1 MGVSEKDL
9 AFRSIKMAPKY
20 PSSFLI
26 WVLKVGCETQQSS
39 AARPKC
45 SRSASAT
52 KYLNSRNVIRIL
64 PKRRTFRAVV
74 ANTPLCREHYRLVLR
89 INRFPAT
96 EPGQFV
102 QVSCRQSMA
111 VEAVEHEWQPG
122 ERFTISDPDFCSPQA
137 TLRRPFSLAG
147 RRDTP
152 AGVELD
158 LIHRVVGIGTDW
170 LSRLA
175 VGDVVDVLG
184 PLGNRFTLP
193 QAGETALL
201 VGGGVGIPPMLYLA
215 NKLAK
220 QKAIAFCGALSRDLL
235 PLTIVVDARF
245 PIAEF
250 AEHGLPTFITTDDG
264 SIGRRGYVTEALEQY
279 LDTTPSP
286 AIIYTCG
293 PEPMMKRVAEIA
305 MTRNIPC
312 QIAVERAMACGMGTC
327 QSCCI
332 KVKKPDPAK
341 PPLPGSD
348 WCYRL
353 ACTDGPVFYAT
364 QLLW

>member
-1 MGVSEKDL
+1 MTPL
-9 AFRSIKMAPKY
+9 
-20 PSSFLI
+20 
-26 WVLKVGCETQQSS
+26 
-39 AARPKC
+39 
-45 SRSASAT
+45 ASAEFPSLHREQ
-52 KYLNSRNVIRIL
+52 YLARVIENR
-64 PKRRTFRAVV
+64 
-74 ANTPLCREHYRLVLR
+74 PLCREHYLLVLGVET
-89 INRFPAT
+89 FPAT

-102 QVSCRQSMA
+102 QVSCRQPMA
-111 VEAVEHEWQPG
+111 TEDGVHEWQPG
-122 ERFTISDPDFCSPQA
+122 ERLSLSDPDLIYPQA

-147 RRDTP
+147 RKDV
-152 AGVELD
+152 AGGVELQ
-158 LIHRVVGIGTDW
+158 LIHRIVGVGTDW
-170 LSRLA
+170 LSRLK
-175 VGDVVDVLG
+175 VGDTVNVLG

-193 QAGETALL
+193 TAGETALL

-215 NKLAK
+215 SKLTGRSAV
-220 QKAIAFCGALSRDLL
+220 AFCGALSRDLL
-235 PLTIVVDARF
+235 PLTLTDNAEY
-245 PIAEF
+245 PIGDF
-250 AEHGLPTFITTDDG
+250 AIHGLKSFVTTDDG
-264 SIGRRGYVTEALEQY
+264 SVGRKGYVTQALESY
-279 LDTTPSP
+279 LDQHKQP

-305 MTRNIPC
+305 MSRNVPC

-332 KVKKPDPAK
+332 KVKKPDASQ